1 MTSHHHNPSELELLL
16 ESLCEDRLTQEEA
29 ARLEQLVLS
38 SPEARWT
45 YLTYIDLHGTLYW
58 DAAGAGSPEALSS
71 DDLPIYVAPAEPTPT
86 SAAAVARK
94 KARRRTPL
102 MLAAVT
108 MCLSLVMWGFWQLPT
123 PQKPRALAKTKVEP
137 PVLDRLQSGSVRAK
151 VPRSYGPPISIA
163 KFEPDSSDD
172 RASND
177 RTSETVSPSSV
188 VADAAS
194 SSVPLSSQ
202 AIVARINDEIGSR
215 WTAIGVQPSPKADDA
230 EWVRRVYLDLAGRVP
245 TVGETESFLAD
256 KKAQKRESL
265 VDALLDDS
273 AYARNFTT
281 KWSNLLIGRSLN
293 PLVNRESFAKFLR
306 MSFAENRPWNQI
318 VADLVSAEGSNA
330 ENGATNFL
338 IAHLNN
344 AATPATAVCSKLFLG
359 RQLHCNQ
366 CHNNPFNE
374 SKQVDFWELNS
385 FFQQTTSVHRFRRDP
400 QTGRE
405 LAAFTEL
412 VTRDAGGPTYF
423 ETRTGLMRVA
433 YPRFN
438 GRNVDPSSDT
448 NRRVEL
454 ARLMTTGEQP
464 ELAAAFVNRMWD
476 HFFGIGFT
484 RDLDDL
490 GPHQPASH
498 PELLTALSEQF
509 MRSGY
514 DIKQLVRWI
523 CRSEPYQLSSRF
535 SDTNLQDDPSLGD
548 VPAFSRMYVK
558 SMTAEQTYDS
568 FLTATKAHQVGALDW
583 MQAEQNRQQWLRQF
597 VVSYNTDE
605 NDEAMTFEGS
615 IGNALSL
622 MNGPLIEKALD
633 LSAGS
638 FLGEV
643 VRQRSSETD
652 KIRSLCL
659 ATLSRLPDSHEL
671 TSMKKLLRDA
681 AKSAGNNT
689 NSPGGV
695 KNVAAA
701 YQDLFWA
708 LLNSNEFASIH

>member
-1 MTSHHHNPSELELLL
+1 MTHPRHNPTELEVLL
-16 ESLCEDRLTQEEA
+16 ELLCEDRLTQADA
-29 ARLEQLVLS
+29 ARLEELVLS

-45 YLTYIDLHGTLYW
+45 YLTYMDLHGTLYW
-58 DAAGAGSPEALSS
+58 DAAGAGSPEPLSS
-71 DDLPIYVAPAEPTPT
+71 EELPVYAGPVQPPPSVRAVTPAKTHRRGVGMM
-86 SAAAVARK
+86 AAVA
-94 KARRRTPL
+94 L
-102 MLAAVT
+102 CLGVVT
-108 MCLSLVMWGFWQLPT
+108 WGLWRLPGT
-123 PQKPRALAKTKVEP
+123 QP
-137 PVLDRLQSGSVRAK
+137 PAEVTQVAPEDRGTDRLQSGTVRDRIRRSPKAPVTVGNISPAPRVE
-151 VPRSYGPPISIA
+151 VPENATPAAPNST
-163 KFEPDSSDD
+163 E
-172 RASND
+172 
-177 RTSETVSPSSV
+177 SV
-188 VADAAS
+188 VAQPPMS
-194 SSVPLSSQ
+194 TR
-202 AIVARINDEIGSR
+202 AIVTRINEEIESR
-215 WTAIGVQPSPKADDA
+215 WTEIGVQPSLRADDA
-230 EWVRRVYLDLAGRVP
+230 EWLRRIYLDLAGRVP
-245 TVGETESFLAD
+245 TVTESQTFLAD
-256 KKAQKRESL
+256 KSDDKRE
-265 VDALLDDS
+265 ALIEVLLEDS
-273 AYARNFTT
+273 AYVRNFTT
-281 KWSNLLIGRSLN
+281 KWSNLLIGRASN
-293 PLVNRESFAKFLR
+293 PLVNREAFAKFLR

-318 VADLVSAEGSNA
+318 VADLISAEGNNS

-366 CHNNPFNE
+366 CHNHPFNE
-374 SKQVDFWELNS
+374 TKQVEFWELNS
-385 FFQQTTSVHRFRRDP
+385 FFQQTASVRRIRRDQ
-400 QTGRE
+400 QTGRQ

-438 GRNVDPSSDT
+438 GTDVDPGAET
-448 NRRVEL
+448 NRRREL

-464 ELAAAFVNRMWD
+464 DLASAFVNRMWD

-484 RDLDDL
+484 RELDTL
-490 GPHQPASH
+490 GPHQVASH
-498 PELLTALSEQF
+498 PELLEVLSAEF
-509 MRSGY
+509 IRSGY

-535 SDTNLQDDPSLGD
+535 SESNRSDDPSLGD
-548 VPAFSRMYVK
+548 IPAFSRMYVR

-568 FLTATKAHQVGALDW
+568 FLTATKAHQVGAVDW
-583 MQAEQNRQQWLRQF
+583 VHAEQNRQQWLRQF

-605 NDEAMTFEGS
+605 NDEAMTFDGS

-643 VRQRSSETD
+643 VRQRSSETE

-659 ATLSRLPDSHEL
+659 ATLSRLPEPNEL
-671 TSMKKLLRDA
+671 SSMKKLLRDA
-681 AKSAGNNT
+681 ATTAGKSANGAV
-689 NSPGGV
+689 SP
-695 KNVAAA
+695 AAA

>member
-1 MTSHHHNPSELELLL
+1 MSQHQRHLSELERLL
-16 ESLCEDRLTQEEA
+16 EALCEDRLTPEEA

-45 YLTYIDLHGTLYW
+45 YLTYLDLHGTLYW
-58 DAAGAGSPEALSS
+58 DAAGAGSPEPLSS
-71 DDLPIYVAPAEPTPT
+71 EELPVYSVPAARHETPHSRDRT
-86 SAAAVARK
+86 KSG
-94 KARRRTPL
+94 RRMPL
-102 MLAAVT
+102 TLAAVT
-108 MCLSLVMWGFWQLPT
+108 FCLSLVIWGIWQRPA
-123 PQKPRALAKTKVEP
+123 PPKPFEVVETGLDQ
-137 PVLDRLQSGSVRAK
+137 PVSDRLQSGSVRAK
-151 VPRSYGPPISIA
+151 VPRSYGPPISLES
-163 KFEPDSSDD
+163 FGQTRGPNGLNEPASDPPVANDVDSGDL
-172 RASND
+172 
-177 RTSETVSPSSV
+177 
-188 VADAAS
+188 
-194 SSVPLSSQ
+194 PLSSQ
-202 AIVARINDEIGSR
+202 AIVARINNDIESR
-215 WTAIGVQPSPKADDA
+215 WTEIGIQPSPRADDA
-230 EWVRRVYLDLAGRVP
+230 EWLRRVYLDLAGRVP
-245 TVGETESFLAD
+245 TVAESQQFLAD
-256 KKAQKRESL
+256 KEPQKRDAL
-265 VDALLDDS
+265 VDLLLEDS
-273 AYARNFTT
+273 AYVRNFTT
-281 KWSNLLIGRSLN
+281 KWSNLLIGRSDN
-293 PLVNRESFAKFLR
+293 PLVNREAFAKFLR

-318 VADLVSAEGSNA
+318 VADLISAEGSNA

-366 CHNNPFNE
+366 CHNNPFDE

-400 QTGRE
+400 RTGRQ

-412 VTRDAGGPTYF
+412 VTRDSGGPTYF
-423 ETRTGLMRVA
+423 ETRTGLMQVA
-433 YPRFN
+433 YPRFQ
-438 GRNVDPSSDT
+438 GHDVDPSSDT
-448 NRRVEL
+448 NRRREL

-464 ELAAAFVNRMWD
+464 DLAAAFVNRMWD

-490 GPHQPASH
+490 GPHQAASH
-498 PELLTALSEQF
+498 PELLHVLSVQF

-514 DIKQLVRWI
+514 DIKELVRWI
-523 CRSEPYQLSSRF
+523 CRSESYQLSSRF
-535 SDTNLQDDPSLGD
+535 SPANERDDPSFGD
-548 VPAFSRMYVK
+548 IPAFSRMYVR

-568 FLTATKAHQVGALDW
+568 FLTATKAHQVGAVDW
-583 MQAEQNRQQWLRQF
+583 VHAEQNRQQWLRQF
-597 VVSYNTDE
+597 VVAYNTDE

-633 LSAGS
+633 LSPGS

-643 VRQRSSETD
+643 VRQRSSEAD

-659 ATLSRLPDSHEL
+659 ATLSRLPDPAEL
-671 TSMKKLLRDA
+671 TTMRKLLRDA
-681 AKSAGNNT
+681 ATSTGDNSS
-689 NSPGGV
+689 SPGNGANPV
-695 KNVAAA
+695 AA

>member
-16 ESLCEDRLTQEEA
+16 ESLCEDRLTAKEA

-45 YLTYIDLHGTLYW
+45 YLTYLDLHGTLYW

-71 DDLPIYVAPAEPTPT
+71 EELPVYVAPPEPRATSPAAE
-86 SAAAVARK
+86 VRK
-94 KARRRTPL
+94 SGRRMPL
-102 MLAAVT
+102 MLSAVT
-108 MCLSLVMWGFWQLPT
+108 ICLCLAMWGFWQLPT
-123 PQKPRALAKTKVEP
+123 PEHPLTVVETKVEP
-137 PVLDRLQSGSVRAK
+137 PFTDRLQSGSVRAK

-163 KFEPDSSDD
+163 SFEPAASKDQTSHD
-172 RASND
+172 RASENA
-177 RTSETVSPSSV
+177 SPSSEG
-188 VADAAS
+188 ADIAS
-194 SSVPLSSQ
+194 SGVPLSSQ
-202 AIVARINDEIGSR
+202 AIVARINEDIGSR
-215 WTAIGVQPSPKADDA
+215 WTEIGVEPSPPADDA

-245 TVGETESFLAD
+245 TVGEAQSFLAD
-256 KKAQKRESL
+256 KTAQKRESL
-265 VDALLDDS
+265 VDTLLDDS

-293 PLVNRESFAKFLR
+293 PLVNREAFAKFLR

-374 SKQVDFWELNS
+374 SKQVDFWEMNS

-405 LAAFTEL
+405 LTAFTEL
-412 VTRDAGGPTYF
+412 VTRDSGGPTYF

-433 YPRFN
+433 YPRFD
-438 GRNVDPSSDT
+438 GQDVDPSSDT
-448 NRRVEL
+448 NRRAEL

-476 HFFGIGFT
+476 HFFGTGFT

-490 GPHQPASH
+490 GPHQPVSH
-498 PELLTALSEQF
+498 PELLSALSEQF

-514 DIKQLVRWI
+514 DVKQLVRWI

-535 SDTNLQDDPSLGD
+535 SETNQQDDPARGD

-568 FLTATKAHQVGALDW
+568 FLTATKAHQVGAVDW
-583 MQAEQNRQQWLRQF
+583 IQAEQNRQQWLRQF
-597 VVSYNTDE
+597 VVTYNTDE

-659 ATLSRLPDSHEL
+659 ATLSRLPDPQEL
-671 TSMKKLLRDA
+671 TSMKKMLRDA
-681 AKSAGNNT
+681 ANRPEL
-689 NSPGGV
+689 PGGM
-695 KNVAAA
+695 KNVAIA